1 MSTAT
6 TPGRWT
12 IRRRAHKVNTFRT
25 RQRTPRGG
33 VRAGSGRA
41 GVGREMKFRVA
52 REVLAD
58 AVAWTARSL
67 PPRPSVPVLAGILLE
82 VEGNQLSVSGFDYE
96 VSARSE
102 VEVHATESGR
112 VLVPG
117 RLLAEITRAL
127 PPHPVEITAEGPR
140 LAIACSNAR
149 FSLPTLPVEDYPSL
163 PAMPS
168 SAGAVDSD
176 VFAEA
181 VGQVAVAAGRDDTLP
196 MLTGVRLEIEDDLI
210 TLAATDRYRLAVRE
224 FAWRPETPGLSAAVL
239 VPARTL
245 ADAAKTLTSGPEI
258 VLSLSSGSSGEGILG
273 LSGKDRQTTTRLLDA
288 EFVKYRAIMPND
300 SAANATLPVGLFTD
314 AAKRVALVAERGTPL
329 RCEFTPGQVTLR
341 AGGTDEEGQAEER
354 CDVDFDGEPLT
365 IGFNPT
371 FLLDGLAAVHTERA
385 RMDFTSPLKPAV
397 LSGVDDPAT
406 DDQPAGPPERAG
418 TYRYLIMP
426 VRLPG

>member
-1 MSTAT
+1 
-6 TPGRWT
+6 
-12 IRRRAHKVNTFRT
+12 
-25 RQRTPRGG
+25 
-33 VRAGSGRA
+33 
-41 GVGREMKFRVA
+41 MKFRVA
-52 REVLAD
+52 REVLAE

-102 VEVHATESGR
+102 VDVQASEGGR
-112 VLVPG
+112 TLVPG

-127 PPHPVEITAEGPR
+127 PPHPVDVVAEGAR
-140 LAIACSNAR
+140 LAISCGNAK

-163 PAMPS
+163 PSLPS
-168 SAGAVDSD
+168 TAGTVDSD
-176 VFAEA
+176 AFAEA
-181 VGQVAVAAGRDDTLP
+181 VSQVAVAAGRDDTLP
-196 MLTGVRLEIEDDLI
+196 MLTGVRLEIEDDLV

-224 FAWRPETPGLSAAVL
+224 FAWRPESSGLSAAVL

-245 ADAAKTLTSGPEI
+245 ADAAKTLTSGPE
-258 VLSLSSGSSGEGILG
+258 VTLSLSSGGSGEGILG

-288 EFVKYRAIMPND
+288 EFVKYRAIMPSE
-300 SAANATLPVGLFTD
+300 SASFATLPVGLFTD

-341 AGGTDEEGQAEER
+341 AGGTDDEGQAEER
-354 CDVDFDGEPLT
+354 CDVEFDGDPLT

-371 FLLDGLAAVHTERA
+371 FLLDGLAAVHTDRA
-385 RMDFTSPLKPAV
+385 RMDFTTALKPAV
-397 LSGVDDPAT
+397 LSGVAEPTSDEAGGSGTPA
-406 DDQPAGPPERAG
+406 ERG
-418 TYRYLIMP
+418 GSYRYLIMP

>member
-1 MSTAT
+1 M
-6 TPGRWT
+6 
-12 IRRRAHKVNTFRT
+12 
-25 RQRTPRGG
+25 
-33 VRAGSGRA
+33 
-41 GVGREMKFRVA
+41 EFRVA
-52 REVLAD
+52 REVLSD

-82 VEGNQLSVSGFDYE
+82 VDGSQLSVSGFDYE
-96 VSARSE
+96 VSARAE
-102 VEVHATESGR
+102 VDVQATESGR
-112 VLVPG
+112 TLVPG

-127 PPHPVEITAEGPR
+127 PPHPVDIRAEGPR
-140 LAIACSNAR
+140 LAITCGNAR

-163 PAMPS
+163 PSMPS
-168 SAGAVDSD
+168 AAGVVESD

-196 MLTGVRLEIEDDLI
+196 MLTGVRLEIDDDRV

-258 VLSLSSGSSGEGILG
+258 VLSLSSSGTGEGILG

-288 EFVKYRAIMPND
+288 EFVKYRAIMP
-300 SAANATLPVGLFTD
+300 SESHAHATLPVGLFTD

-341 AGGTDEEGQAEER
+341 AGGTDDEGQAEER
-354 CDVDFDGEPLT
+354 CDVEFDGEPLT
-365 IGFNPT
+365 IGFNPS
-371 FLLDGLAAVHTERA
+371 FLLDGLAAVHTPRA

-397 LSGVDDPAT
+397 LSGVAEPAAE
-406 DDQPAGPPERAG
+406 DEGAGGGRAIVEG
-418 TYRYLIMP
+418 ADYRYLIMP

>member
-1 MSTAT
+1 
-6 TPGRWT
+6 
-12 IRRRAHKVNTFRT
+12 
-25 RQRTPRGG
+25 
-33 VRAGSGRA
+33 
-41 GVGREMKFRVA
+41 MKFRVA
-52 REVLAD
+52 REVLSD

-67 PPRPSVPVLAGILLE
+67 PPRPSVPVLAGIMLE
-82 VEGNQLSVSGFDYE
+82 VDNSTLSVSGFDYE
-96 VSARSE
+96 VSARAE
-102 VEVHATESGR
+102 VDVTATETGR

-127 PPHPVEITAEGPR
+127 PPHPVEITADGPR
-140 LAIACSNAR
+140 LALTCGNAR
-149 FSLPTLPVEDYPSL
+149 FSLPTLPVEDYPTL
-163 PAMPS
+163 PSMPS
-168 SAGAVDSD
+168 SAGVVDSD

-181 VGQVAVAAGRDDTLP
+181 VAQVAVAAGRDDTLP
-196 MLTGVRLEIEDDLI
+196 MLTGVRVEIEDDVI

-224 FAWRPETPGLSAAVL
+224 FGWRPQSPGTSAAVL

-258 VLSLSSGSSGEGILG
+258 VISLSSSGAGEGILG

-288 EFVKYRAIMPND
+288 EFVKYRAIMPSD
-300 SAANATLPVGLFTD
+300 SAAHALLPVGLFTD

-341 AGGTDEEGQAEER
+341 AGGTDDEGQAEER
-354 CDVDFDGEPLT
+354 CDVEFDGEPLT

-371 FLLDGLAAVHTERA
+371 FLLDGLASVHTERA

-397 LSGVDDPAT
+397 LSGVDDAEGDEGGT
-406 DDQPAGPPERAG
+406 KQPGGPG
-418 TYRYLIMP
+418 SYRYLIMP

>member
-1 MSTAT
+1 
-6 TPGRWT
+6 
-12 IRRRAHKVNTFRT
+12 
-25 RQRTPRGG
+25 
-33 VRAGSGRA
+33 
-41 GVGREMKFRVA
+41 MKFRVA

-67 PPRPSVPVLAGILLE
+67 PPRPSVPVLAGIMLE
-82 VEGNQLSVSGFDYE
+82 VDNSTLSVSGFDYE
-96 VSARSE
+96 VSARAEVDVTASE
-102 VEVHATESGR
+102 TGR

-140 LAIACSNAR
+140 LALTCGNAR

-163 PAMPS
+163 PSMPS
-168 SAGAVDSD
+168 SAGVVDSD

-181 VGQVAVAAGRDDTLP
+181 VAQVAVAVGRDDTLP
-196 MLTGVRLEIEDDLI
+196 MLTGVRVEIEDDRI

-224 FAWRPETPGLSAAVL
+224 FGWRPDSSGTSAAVL

-258 VLSLSSGSSGEGILG
+258 VVSLSSSGSGEGILG

-288 EFVKYRAIMPND
+288 EFVKYRAIMPSE
-300 SAANATLPVGLFTD
+300 SAAHALLPVGLFTD

-341 AGGTDEEGQAEER
+341 AGGTDDEGQAEER
-354 CDVDFDGEPLT
+354 CDVEFDGEPLT

-397 LSGVDDPAT
+397 LSGVEEQSSDDAAA
-406 DDQPAGPPERAG
+406 QPGRPG
-418 TYRYLIMP
+418 SYRYLIMP

>member
-1 MSTAT
+1 
-6 TPGRWT
+6 
-12 IRRRAHKVNTFRT
+12 
-25 RQRTPRGG
+25 
-33 VRAGSGRA
+33 
-41 GVGREMKFRVA
+41 
-52 REVLAD
+52 VLAD

-82 VEGNQLSVSGFDYE
+82 VDGSQLSVSGFDYE
-96 VSARSE
+96 VSARAE
-102 VEVHATESGR
+102 VDVQSGESGR

-127 PPHPVEITAEGPR
+127 PPHPVDVRAEGPR
-140 LAIACSNAR
+140 MSITCGNAR

-168 SAGAVDSD
+168 SAGVVDSD

-181 VGQVAVAAGRDDTLP
+181 VAQVAVAAGRDDTLP
-196 MLTGVRLEIEDDLI
+196 MLTGVRLEIDDDRV

-224 FAWRPETPGLSAAVL
+224 FAWRPETAGVSAAVL

-245 ADAAKTLTSGPEI
+245 AEAARTLTSGPEI
-258 VLSLSSGSSGEGILG
+258 VVSLSSGGSGEGILG

-288 EFVKYRAIMPND
+288 EFVKYRAIMPSES
-300 SAANATLPVGLFTD
+300 SAHATLPVVQFTD

-341 AGGTDEEGQAEER
+341 AGGSDDEGQAEER
-354 CDVDFDGEPLT
+354 CDVEFDGDPLT

-371 FLLDGLAAVHTERA
+371 FLLDGLAAVHTGRA

-397 LSGVDDPAT
+397 LSGVEDPAA
-406 DDQPAGPPERAG
+406 DDGDGASRPADRPGS
-418 TYRYLIMP
+418 YRYLIMP

>member
-1 MSTAT
+1 
-6 TPGRWT
+6 
-12 IRRRAHKVNTFRT
+12 
-25 RQRTPRGG
+25 
-33 VRAGSGRA
+33 
-41 GVGREMKFRVA
+41 MKFRVA
-52 REVLAD
+52 REVLAE

-82 VEGNQLSVSGFDYE
+82 VEGNQLAVSGFDYE

-102 VEVHATESGR
+102 VDVQSTEGGR
-112 VLVPG
+112 TLVPG

-127 PPHPVEITAEGPR
+127 PPHPVDVVAEGAR
-140 LAIACSNAR
+140 LAISCGNAK

-163 PAMPS
+163 PSLPS
-168 SAGAVDSD
+168 TAGTVDSD
-176 VFAEA
+176 AFAEA
-181 VGQVAVAAGRDDTLP
+181 VSQVAVAAGRDDTLP
-196 MLTGVRLEIEDDLI
+196 MLTGVRLEIEDDLV

-245 ADAAKTLTSGPEI
+245 ADAAKTLTSGPEV
-258 VLSLSSGSSGEGILG
+258 VLSLSSGGSGEGILG

-288 EFVKYRAIMPND
+288 EFVKYRAIMPTE
-300 SAANATLPVGLFTD
+300 SASFATLPVGLFTD
-314 AAKRVALVAERGTPL
+314 AAKRVALVADRGTPL

-341 AGGTDEEGQAEER
+341 AGGTDDEGQAEER
-354 CDVDFDGEPLT
+354 CDVEFDGDPLT

-385 RMDFTSPLKPAV
+385 RMDFTTALKPAV
-397 LSGVDDPAT
+397 LSGVPEPAAE
-406 DDQPAGPPERAG
+406 DSEGSRPAERPG
-418 TYRYLIMP
+418 SYRYLIMP

>member
-1 MSTAT
+1 
-6 TPGRWT
+6 
-12 IRRRAHKVNTFRT
+12 
-25 RQRTPRGG
+25 
-33 VRAGSGRA
+33 
-41 GVGREMKFRVA
+41 MKFRVA

-67 PPRPSVPVLAGILLE
+67 PARPSVPVLAGIMLE
-82 VEGNQLSVSGFDYE
+82 VDSSTLSVSGFDYE
-96 VSARSE
+96 VSARAE
-102 VEVHATESGR
+102 VDVTATETGR
-112 VLVPG
+112 ALVPG
-117 RLLAEITRAL
+117 RLLAEITRSL

-140 LAIACSNAR
+140 LALTCGNAR
-149 FSLPTLPVEDYPSL
+149 FSLPTLPVEDYPAL
-163 PAMPS
+163 PSMPS
-168 SAGAVDSD
+168 SAGVVDSD

-181 VGQVAVAAGRDDTLP
+181 VAQVAVAAGRDDTLP
-196 MLTGVRLEIEDDLI
+196 MLTGVRVEIEDDRI

-224 FAWRPETPGLSAAVL
+224 FGWRPDSSGASAAVL

-258 VLSLSSGSSGEGILG
+258 VVSLSSGSTGEGILG

-288 EFVKYRAIMPND
+288 EFVKYRAIMPSE
-300 SAANATLPVGLFTD
+300 SAAHALLPVGLFTD

-341 AGGTDEEGQAEER
+341 AGGTDDEGQAEER
-354 CDVDFDGEPLT
+354 CDVEFDGEPLT

-397 LSGVDDPAT
+397 LSGVDEQGA
-406 DDQPAGPPERAG
+406 DDGAAQPGRPG
-418 TYRYLIMP
+418 SYRYLIMP

>member
-1 MSTAT
+1 
-6 TPGRWT
+6 
-12 IRRRAHKVNTFRT
+12 
-25 RQRTPRGG
+25 
-33 VRAGSGRA
+33 
-41 GVGREMKFRVA
+41 MKFRVA

-82 VEGNQLSVSGFDYE
+82 VQGSALSVSGFDYE
-96 VSARSE
+96 VSARAE
-102 VEVHATESGR
+102 VDVSSTEDGR
-112 VLVPG
+112 ALVPG

-127 PPHPVEITAEGPR
+127 PPHPVEVTAEGAR
-140 LAIACSNAR
+140 LAISCGNAK

-163 PAMPS
+163 PSLPS
-168 SAGAVDSD
+168 TAGTVDSD
-176 VFAEA
+176 AFAEA

-196 MLTGVRLEIEDDLI
+196 MLTGVRLEIEDDRV

-224 FAWRPETPGLSAAVL
+224 FAWRPETSGLSAAVL

-245 ADAAKTLTSGPEI
+245 ADAAKTLTSGPE
-258 VLSLSSGSSGEGILG
+258 VTLSLSSGGSGEGILG

-288 EFVKYRAIMPND
+288 EFVKYRAIMPNE
-300 SAANATLPVGLFTD
+300 SAAHALLPVGLFTD

-341 AGGTDEEGQAEER
+341 AGGTDDEGQAEER
-354 CDVDFDGEPLT
+354 CDVEFDGDPLT

-385 RMDFTSPLKPAV
+385 RMDFTSALKPAV
-397 LSGVDDPAT
+397 LSRYEEPTEDGAPT
-406 DDQPAGPPERAG
+406 PGS
-418 TYRYLIMP
+418 YRYLIMP

>member
-1 MSTAT
+1 M
-6 TPGRWT
+6 
-12 IRRRAHKVNTFRT
+12 
-25 RQRTPRGG
+25 
-33 VRAGSGRA
+33 
-41 GVGREMKFRVA
+41 A

-82 VEGNQLSVSGFDYE
+82 VDGTLLSVSGFDYE
-96 VSARSE
+96 VSARAEIDVQTS
-102 VEVHATESGR
+102 ESGR

-127 PPHPVEITAEGPR
+127 PPHPVDITAEGPR
-140 LAIACSNAR
+140 LAITCGNAR
-149 FSLPTLPVEDYPSL
+149 FSLPTLPVDDYPSL
-163 PAMPS
+163 PSMPS
-168 SAGAVDSD
+168 AAGLVDSD

-181 VGQVAVAAGRDDTLP
+181 VAQVAIAAGRDDTLP

-224 FAWRPETPGLSAAVL
+224 FAWRPETSGLSAAVL

-258 VLSLSSGSSGEGILG
+258 TLSLSSGSSGEGILG

-288 EFVKYRAIMPND
+288 EFVKYRAIMP
-300 SAANATLPVGLFTD
+300 SESLSHATLPVELFTA

-341 AGGTDEEGQAEER
+341 AGGTDDEGQAEER
-354 CDVDFDGEPLT
+354 CDVDFDGDPLT

-371 FLLDGLAAVHTERA
+371 FLLDGLAAVHTGRA

-397 LSGVDDPAT
+397 LSGVDEPPA
-406 DDQPAGPPERAG
+406 DDAPSAPAERPG
-418 TYRYLIMP
+418 SYRYLIMP

>member
-1 MSTAT
+1 
-6 TPGRWT
+6 
-12 IRRRAHKVNTFRT
+12 
-25 RQRTPRGG
+25 
-33 VRAGSGRA
+33 
-41 GVGREMKFRVA
+41 MKFRVA

-82 VEGNQLSVSGFDYE
+82 ADGNQLSVSGFDYE

-102 VEVHATESGR
+102 VDVQTSESGR

-140 LAIACSNAR
+140 LAITCSNAR

-168 SAGAVDSD
+168 AAGIVDSE
-176 VFAEA
+176 VFSEA
-181 VGQVAVAAGRDDTLP
+181 VAQVAIAAGRDDTLP
-196 MLTGVRLEIEDDLI
+196 MLTGVRLEIDDDQI

-224 FAWRPETPGLSAAVL
+224 FAWRPQTSGLSAAVL

-245 ADAAKTLTSGPEI
+245 AEAAKTLTSGPEI
-258 VLSLSSGSSGEGILG
+258 TLSLSSGSSGEGILG

-288 EFVKYRAIMPND
+288 EFVKYRAIMP
-300 SAANATLPVGLFTD
+300 SESFANATLPVGLFTD

-329 RCEFTPGQVTLR
+329 RCEFSPGQVTLR
-341 AGGTDEEGQAEER
+341 AGGSDDEGQAEER

-397 LSGVDDPAT
+397 LSGVDEPPA
-406 DDQPAGPPERAG
+406 DGDAPPVPAGRAG
-418 TYRYLIMP
+418 SYRYLIMP

>member
-1 MSTAT
+1 
-6 TPGRWT
+6 
-12 IRRRAHKVNTFRT
+12 
-25 RQRTPRGG
+25 
-33 VRAGSGRA
+33 
-41 GVGREMKFRVA
+41 MKFRVA

-58 AVAWTARSL
+58 TVAWTARSL

-82 VEGNQLSVSGFDYE
+82 VDGNQLSVSGFDYE
-96 VSARSE
+96 VSARAEADVQAS
-102 VEVHATESGR
+102 ESGR

-127 PPHPVEITAEGPR
+127 PPHPVELTADGPR
-140 LAIACSNAR
+140 LAITCGNAR

-163 PAMPS
+163 PHMPS
-168 SAGAVDSD
+168 SAGVVDSD

-181 VGQVAVAAGRDDTLP
+181 VSQVAVAAGRDDTLP
-196 MLTGVRLEIEDDLI
+196 MLTGVRLEIEGDQI

-224 FAWRPETPGLSAAVL
+224 FAWRPDTPGLSAAVL

-258 VLSLSSGSSGEGILG
+258 TVSLSSGSSGEGILG

-288 EFVKYRAIMPND
+288 EFVKYRAIMPSE
-300 SAANATLPVGLFTD
+300 SASSATLPVGLFTD

-341 AGGTDEEGQAEER
+341 AGGTDDEGQAEER
-354 CDVDFDGEPLT
+354 CDVDFDGDPLT

-397 LSGVDDPAT
+397 LSGVEEDSADEAAPAV
-406 DDQPAGPPERAG
+406 GS
-418 TYRYLIMP
+418 YRYLIMP

>member
-1 MSTAT
+1 
-6 TPGRWT
+6 
-12 IRRRAHKVNTFRT
+12 
-25 RQRTPRGG
+25 
-33 VRAGSGRA
+33 
-41 GVGREMKFRVA
+41 
-52 REVLAD
+52 
-58 AVAWTARSL
+58 
-67 PPRPSVPVLAGILLE
+67 VPVLAGILLE
-82 VEGNQLSVSGFDYE
+82 VDGSQLSVSGFDYE
-96 VSARSE
+96 VSARAEVDVQASE
-102 VEVHATESGR
+102 AGR
-112 VLVPG
+112 ALVPG

-127 PPHPVEITAEGPR
+127 PPHPVDITAEGPR
-140 LAIACSNAR
+140 LAITCGNAR

-168 SAGAVDSD
+168 SAGVVDSD

-196 MLTGVRLEIEDDLI
+196 MLTGVRLEIDDDRI

-224 FAWRPETPGLSAAVL
+224 FAWRPESSGVSAAVL

-245 ADAAKTLTSGPEI
+245 ADAARTLTSGPEI
-258 VLSLSSGSSGEGILG
+258 VLSLSSGGSGEGILG

-288 EFVKYRAIMPND
+288 EFVKYRAIMPTE
-300 SAANATLPVGLFTD
+300 SAADAVLPVGLFTD

-329 RCEFTPGQVTLR
+329 RCEFSPGQVTLR
-341 AGGTDEEGQAEER
+341 AGGSDDEGQAEER
-354 CDVDFDGEPLT
+354 CDVEFEGDPLT

-397 LSGVDDPAT
+397 LSGVEEPPAEGE
-406 DDQPAGPPERAG
+406 DAPPPQRSG
-418 TYRYLIMP
+418 SYRYLIMP

>member
-1 MSTAT
+1 
-6 TPGRWT
+6 
-12 IRRRAHKVNTFRT
+12 
-25 RQRTPRGG
+25 
-33 VRAGSGRA
+33 
-41 GVGREMKFRVA
+41 MKFRVA

-82 VEGNQLSVSGFDYE
+82 ADGNQLSVSGFDYE
-96 VSARSE
+96 VSARAEVDVQTSE
-102 VEVHATESGR
+102 NGR

-140 LAIACSNAR
+140 LAITCSNAR

-163 PAMPS
+163 PSMPS
-168 SAGAVDSD
+168 AAGIVESD

-181 VGQVAVAAGRDDTLP
+181 VAQVAVAAGRDDTLP

-224 FAWRPETPGLSAAVL
+224 FAWRPETSGLSAAVL

-245 ADAAKTLTSGPEI
+245 AEAAKTLTSGPEI
-258 VLSLSSGSSGEGILG
+258 TLSLSSGSSGEGILG
-273 LSGKDRQTTTRLLDA
+273 LSGKDRRTTTRLLDA

-300 SAANATLPVGLFTD
+300 SLANATLPVGLFTD

-341 AGGTDEEGQAEER
+341 AGGSDDEGQAEER

-371 FLLDGLAAVHTERA
+371 FLLDGLAAVHTDRA

-397 LSGVDDPAT
+397 LSGVDEPSTDGDAPAA
-406 DDQPAGPPERAG
+406 PAAPQGS
-418 TYRYLIMP
+418 YRYLIMP

>member
-1 MSTAT
+1 
-6 TPGRWT
+6 
-12 IRRRAHKVNTFRT
+12 
-25 RQRTPRGG
+25 
-33 VRAGSGRA
+33 
-41 GVGREMKFRVA
+41 MKFRVA

-82 VEGNQLSVSGFDYE
+82 VQGSALSVSGFDYE
-96 VSARSE
+96 VSARAE
-102 VEVHATESGR
+102 VDVSSTEDGR
-112 VLVPG
+112 ALVPG

-127 PPHPVEITAEGPR
+127 PPHPVEVTAEGAR
-140 LAIACSNAR
+140 LAISCGNAK

-163 PAMPS
+163 PSLPS
-168 SAGAVDSD
+168 TAGTVDSD
-176 VFAEA
+176 AFAEA

-196 MLTGVRLEIEDDLI
+196 MLTGVRLEIEDDRV

-245 ADAAKTLTSGPEI
+245 ADAAKTLTSGPEVTI
-258 VLSLSSGSSGEGILG
+258 SLSSGGSGEGILG

-288 EFVKYRAIMPND
+288 EFVKYRAIMPAE
-300 SAANATLPVGLFTD
+300 SAAHALLPVGLFTD

-341 AGGTDEEGQAEER
+341 AGGTDDEGQAEER
-354 CDVDFDGEPLT
+354 CDVEFDGDPLT

-385 RMDFTSPLKPAV
+385 RMDFTSALKPAV
-397 LSGVDDPAT
+397 LSRYEEPTEDGAVRP
-406 DDQPAGPPERAG
+406 GS
-418 TYRYLIMP
+418 YRYLIMP

>member
-1 MSTAT
+1 MSSAQA
-6 TPGRWT
+6 
-12 IRRRAHKVNTFRT
+12 RR
-25 RQRTPRGG
+25 
-33 VRAGSGRA
+33 RA

-82 VEGNQLSVSGFDYE
+82 ADGNQLSVSGVDYE
-96 VSARSE
+96 GSARAE
-102 VEVHATESGR
+102 GDVNATEAGR

-117 RLLAEITRAL
+117 PLLAEITRAL
-127 PPHPVEITAEGPR
+127 PPHQVDITAEGPR
-140 LAIACSNAR
+140 LSITCGNAR

-163 PAMPS
+163 PSMPS
-168 SAGAVDSD
+168 SAGLVDSD

-224 FAWRPETPGLSAAVL
+224 FGWRPETSGTSAAVL

-258 VLSLSSGSSGEGILG
+258 LVSLSSGGAGEGVLG

-288 EFVKYRAIMPND
+288 EFVKYRAIMPSE
-300 SAANATLPVGLFTD
+300 SASNATLPVGLFTD

-341 AGGTDEEGQAEER
+341 AGGTDDEGQAEER
-354 CDVDFDGEPLT
+354 CDVEFEGDPLT

-371 FLLDGLAAVHTERA
+371 FLLDGLAAVHSERA

-397 LSGVDDPAT
+397 LSGVDEPAAE
-406 DDQPAGPPERAG
+406 DGQARPAERTG
-418 TYRYLIMP
+418 
-426 VRLPG
+426 